1 MNLGAVTLEAVRRVG
16 KGATS
21 AFTRVFDVLWRRA
34 HAFLLGAKTWA
45 RRLRG
50 FAHPTI
56 ASHSGVLRER
66 RMQQ

>member
-1 MNLGAVTLEAVRRVG
+1 MTVTTTAMRRVG

-21 AFTRVFDVLWRRA
+21 AFTRVFDALWRRA

-56 ASHSGVLRER
+56 ASQSGVCGER
-66 RMQQ
+66 TSHQ

>member
-1 MNLGAVTLEAVRRVG
+1 MNLEAVRRVG

-21 AFTRVFDVLWRRA
+21 AFTRVFDALWRRA
-34 HAFLLGAKTWA
+34 HAFLRGVETWA

-56 ASHSGVLRER
+56 ASQSGVRGER
-66 RMQQ
+66 RLHP

>member
-1 MNLGAVTLEAVRRVG
+1 MIVATTAMRRVG

-21 AFTRVFDVLWRRA
+21 AFTCVFDALWRRA

-56 ASHSGVLRER
+56 ASQIGVRGEK
-66 RMQQ
+66 RMHQ